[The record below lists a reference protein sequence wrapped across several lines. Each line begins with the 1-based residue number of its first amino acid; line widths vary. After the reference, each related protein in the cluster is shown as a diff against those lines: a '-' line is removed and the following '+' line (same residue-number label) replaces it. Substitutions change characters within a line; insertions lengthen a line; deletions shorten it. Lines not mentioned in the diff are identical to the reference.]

1 MISKLIKLVIISFP
15 FFVTSQ
21 KVWTKTN
28 ESEIHHRSSD
38 IREIIPQ
45 KYEAFTLDVLQLQN
59 VLLNAPMEFSSHS
72 NETTLDL
79 PLPDGSLKSFVIW
92 ESPVME
98 DELAAKY
105 PSIKSY
111 KGYQKDDRSVTTRF
125 GLGPNGFYAAI
136 KAEEGMIYIDPYS
149 IGNRQHFITYYT
161 SDHYDLSLRDKVICG
176 TMENEQHDQKSHIT
190 NSRNKRLGDKIEL
203 RKYRLALGC
212 TGEWGAVRG
221 TKENALADMV
231 IFVDRANVVF
241 ENEVAIRV
249 VLIGENDKLIYVDGT
264 ADPYDNSTQGL
275 DLVGKNTSVMN
286 GRVGSS
292 AYEIGHLFSI
302 CFDVGGVAAGQI
314 CTPGKGAGVT
324 CHNSAAVNSGIVLVF
339 NHEVGHQM
347 TAAHT
352 FNNCPG
358 QEGQLSGSGYEPGGG
373 STIMAYPGACGAS
386 NLGVPRD
393 DYYHAVTLDQILTYT
408 NSESSDAYL
417 CAEKIDI
424 NNFIPVITMPYK
436 TGFYIPRET
445 PFFLKASAEDA
456 NGDILKYNWDQFDNQ
471 TSSPLGSPTGNA
483 PIFRSLKP
491 TTNPARYFPN
501 ISRILNGQ
509 FKDNTELLPT
519 YGRELNF
526 RFVVR
531 DNNPLGSAA
540 VWEQMKFNVA
550 ANAGPFKLTYP
561 ILDAKFKIGKEVNVT
576 WDVANTD
583 IAPVNCKNVDI
594 YISYNNSLDFESN
607 NMLLVAKA
615 TPNDGMETI
624 IIPNKTSN
632 KARFVIKASENIFLT
647 TSLFNSFIQTP
658 DVPSFFMDV
667 AESTKSSCLPEPAS
681 YSFTSIGFAG
691 ITDKIKWEIAS
702 GLPAGAIAIFEKNE
716 ISAGESNNLFIDLNG
731 VSGTGD
737 YKVIVRS
744 FVEGIDTIERTLQL
758 FLTGTDL
765 NNVGLLSPSN
775 GANGL
780 PPTQKY
786 EWALKP
792 DATSYILEL
801 STSPNFKTENI
812 VFSKV
817 QTGNVFV
824 SNNFLNKATI
834 YYWRVRSS
842 NNCAS
847 GEWSEIY
854 AFTTE
859 ALSCVAIKS
868 GDISINISS
877 SGQSMIEAPVN
888 VGGDGIISDLNLR
901 NIRGEHQWV
910 GDLVAYLV
918 APSGKEVLLWSR
930 KCGSVKSFNIGVDDQ
945 SNDFFQCPI
954 NTGRIYKPESPLS
967 AFNGESMKGKWL
979 LRLEDK
985 ASGNGGKLQNFD
997 IEICANI
1004 VLNPPVL
1011 TRNVG
1016 LNIHPKDQKIIDRVL
1031 LLSED
1036 SNNIPNE
1043 LTYTLVQNVT
1053 NGLLTLNGVPISAG
1067 DIFTQDDIDKFELKY
1082 IHTADNEN
1090 EDSFKFTVS
1099 DGQGGWVSIT
1109 NFIINIDT
1117 STPSGIN
1124 EATLQGRVLVF
1135 PNPSYDVINIQSLD
1149 ATTSLKQCTLFDI
1162 TGRVMN
1168 ITTINSNL
1176 TTIDLQDLKSGVYLI
1191 KLSDGKTSF
1200 YHKVVKK

>member
-1 MISKLIKLVIISFP
+1 MFSKLITLLIISFP
-15 FFVTSQ
+15 LFVTSQ

-28 ESEIHHRSSD
+28 ESEIHLRNSD

-45 KYEAFTLDVLQLQN
+45 KYQSFTLDILQLQN
-59 VLLNAPMEFSSHS
+59 ALKKAPMEFSLNR
-72 NETTLDL
+72 NEASLEM
-79 PLPDGSLKSFVIW
+79 PMPDGSLKTFLIW

-111 KGYQKDDRSVTTRF
+111 KGYQKDDRTVTTRF

-136 KAEEGMIYIDPYS
+136 KAEEGMIYVDPYS

-161 SDHYDLSLRDKVICG
+161 SDHEDLSLRDRVMCG
-176 TMENEQHDQKSHIT
+176 TKEDALHYEKSNDT
-190 NSRNKRLGDKIEL
+190 SSRNTRLGDKIEL

-212 TGEWGAVRG
+212 TGEWGEVRG
-221 TKENALADMV
+221 TKENALSDMV

-241 ENEVAIRV
+241 ESELAVRL
-249 VLIGENDKLIYVDGT
+249 VLIGQNDKLIYLDGT
-264 ADPYDNSTQGL
+264 LDPYENSNQGQS
-275 DLVGKNTSVMN
+275 LVGKNTAAIN
-286 GRVGSS
+286 GRVGST
-292 AYEIGHLFSI
+292 AYDIGHLFSI
-302 CFDVGGVAAGQI
+302 CFDVGGVAQGYI
-314 CTPGKGAGVT
+314 CTAARGAGVT
-324 CHNSAAVNSGIVLVF
+324 CHNESAVNRSIVLTF

-358 QEGQLSGSGYEPGGG
+358 NEDQLSASGYEPGGG
-373 STIMAYPGACGAS
+373 STIMAYPTACGS
-386 NLGVPRD
+386 SSLGVSRD
-393 DYYHAVTLDQILTYT
+393 DYYHVATLDQILSYT
-408 NSESSDAYL
+408 NSESSDAYA
-417 CAEKIDI
+417 CAEKIEI
-424 NNFIPVITMPYK
+424 NNFVPIISMPYK
-436 TGFYIPRET
+436 NGFYIPKGT

-456 NGDILKYNWDQFDNQ
+456 NGDILKYNWDQFDKQN
-471 TSSPLGSPTGNA
+471 SSPLGFPIGNA
-483 PIFRSLKP
+483 PIFRSIKP
-491 TTNPARYFPN
+491 TTNPSRYFPN
-501 ISRILNGQ
+501 ISRIFGGQ

-540 VWEQMKFNVA
+540 VWEQLKFNVA
-550 ANAGPFKLTYP
+550 DNAGPFKLTYP
-561 ILDAKFKIGKEVNVT
+561 AQDTKFKIGKEIKIT

-583 IAPVNCKNVDI
+583 IAPVNCKYVDI
-594 YISYNNSLDFESN
+594 YISYNNSLDFDSEN
-607 NMLLVAKA
+607 MMLLAQA
-615 TPNDGMETI
+615 TLNDGNETI

-632 KARFVIKASENIFLT
+632 KVRFVIKASENIFLT

-658 DVPSFFMDV
+658 EVPAFFMDV
-667 AESTKSSCLPEPAS
+667 TESTKYSCLPDPVS
-681 YSFTSIGFAG
+681 YSFTSAGFAG

-702 GLPAGAIAIFEKNE
+702 GLPEGAIAMFEKSE
-716 ISAGESNNLFIDLNG
+716 IAAGENNNLIIDLNG
-731 VSGTGD
+731 VNGTGE

-744 FVEGIDTIERTLQL
+744 FVEGLDTIERTVQL

-765 NNVGLLSPSN
+765 NNISLLSPSN
-775 GANGL
+775 GSDGL
-780 PPTQKY
+780 SHTQKY
-786 EWALKP
+786 EWTTKS

-801 STSPNFKTENI
+801 ATSPDFKPEHI

-817 QTGNVFV
+817 QTGIVFV
-824 SNNFLNKATI
+824 SNNILNKATI

-842 NNCAS
+842 NNCKS

-877 SGQSMIEAPVN
+877 AGQSKIEAPVN
-888 VGGDGIISDLNLR
+888 VSGDGIISDLNLR
-901 NIRGEHQWV
+901 NIKGEHQWV
-910 GDLVAYLV
+910 GDLMAYLV

-967 AFNGESMKGKWL
+967 AFNGESMKGKWI

-1036 SNNIPNE
+1036 ANNTPTE
-1043 LTYTLVQNVT
+1043 LTYTLVQGVT
-1053 NGLLTLNGVPISAG
+1053 NGLLTLNGVPVSAG
-1067 DIFTQDDIDKFELKY
+1067 SIFTQDDIDKFELKY
-1082 IHTADNEN
+1082 IHTADNES

-1109 NFIINIDT
+1109 NFVINVDA
-1117 STPSGIN
+1117 STPSFTK
-1124 EATLQGRVLVF
+1124 EESLQSKILIY
-1135 PNPSYDVINIQSLD
+1135 PNPAHDVINIQSLD
-1149 ATTSLKQCTLFDI
+1149 ATTTLNKCTLFDI
-1162 TGRVMN
+1162 SGRVIQSTN
-1168 ITTINSNL
+1168 IVSNL
-1176 TTIDLQDLKSGVYLI
+1176 TSINIEDLQSGVYLI
-1191 KLSDGKTSF
+1191 KLSDGKASF
-1200 YHKVVKK
+1200 YHKIVKK